1 MIKST
6 RGRIEVQRHLITISG
21 SSAGHRPVVSAQS
34 RPFGGYPPIARLQ
47 PLVHGGIPLRDMHV
61 ERAYAE
67 RESLSNHDLERLR
80 ASLVDQV
87 QRHEDAIR
95 GYSPEKMEK
104 HGQPFLAR
112 LRQKVADVDATIRS
126 RGNGS

>member
-1 MIKST
+1 
-6 RGRIEVQRHLITISG
+6 
-21 SSAGHRPVVSAQS
+21 
-34 RPFGGYPPIARLQ
+34 
-47 PLVHGGIPLRDMHV
+47 MHV
-61 ERAYAE
+61 ERAYTE

-87 QRHEDAIR
+87 QRYEDAIR
-95 GYSPEKMEK
+95 GYLPEKMEK

-112 LRQKVADVDATIRS
+112 LRQKVADVGATIGS